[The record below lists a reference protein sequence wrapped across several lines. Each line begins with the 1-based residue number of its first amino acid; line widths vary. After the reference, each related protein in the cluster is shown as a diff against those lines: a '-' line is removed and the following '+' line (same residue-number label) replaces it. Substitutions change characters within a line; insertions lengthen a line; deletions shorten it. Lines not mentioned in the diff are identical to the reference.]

1 MARGSEATQGQRGF
15 VVAVRRFP
23 HDEFAIRRLLAHS
36 ETFRDICAELA
47 EAELALSNVPASPRS
62 LFLTRHAEWQ
72 DLVDRLV
79 TEIDTAI
86 RESQAWHN
94 SRTP

>member
-1 MARGSEATQGQRGF
+1 MATGSEATHGQWGLAA
-15 VVAVRRFP
+15 AVRRFP
-23 HDEFAIRRLLAHS
+23 HGEFAIRRLLARS
-36 ETFRDICAELA
+36 EAFRDMCAELA

-62 LFLTRHAEWQ
+62 LSLARRAEWQ

-79 TEIDTAI
+79 AEIGTEI